1 MIGAGWSEVF
11 IGGSAQAE
19 AARFATVAAEVRAI
33 QDVVARTQ
41 AAPPRRAFHNKGD
54 IVRVQFTVARDLPE
68 PLQVGFLQ
76 PGAAYDGF
84 GRFSRSQ
91 SLQAADGDFDER
103 GFAFRLEIGAELSTI
118 QDFLLSNTPRSFA
131 HDPIQ
136 FLRAGLAFAQGSGAL
151 GVVVRLVGAVGLI
164 QAARILL
171 QLKRE
176 APDLR
181 CAFTA
186 QSYWS
191 RTPFR
196 CGEAA
201 VKFVLKPALGGVRAT
216 GDSPDF
222 LSDQLRDDL
231 ARAAQ
236 QFTLFIQPFV
246 DASRTPIEDAAVE
259 WLERDSAL
267 IAIGT
272 LTLPQQDLRGEA
284 ALRFAAATEPA
295 VAFNPWHTVDLQ
307 PLGSMNRA
315 RRIAYVASAGHRVGR
330 SA

>member
-1 MIGAGWSEVF
+1 MIGTGWSEVF
-11 IGGSAQAE
+11 SGGSAQAE
-19 AARFATVAAEVRAI
+19 AEHFATVAAEVRAI
-33 QDVVARTQ
+33 QDVVAHMQ
-41 AAPPRRAFHNKGD
+41 SAPLRRAFHNKGD
-54 IVRVQFTVARDLPE
+54 IVRVRFAVARDLPE
-68 PLQVGFLQ
+68 AFRVGFLQ
-76 PGAAYDGF
+76 PSAIYSGF

-91 SLQAADGDFDER
+91 SLHAADGDFDER
-103 GFAFRLEIGAELSTI
+103 GFAFRLEIGSELSTI

-136 FLRAGLAFAQGSGAL
+136 FLRAGRAFAPGGGAL
-151 GVVVRLVGAVGLI
+151 SVAARLVGAVGPL
-164 QAARILL
+164 QAGRILL

-186 QSYWS
+186 QPYWS

-196 CGEAA
+196 CGDAA
-201 VKFVLKPALGGVRAT
+201 VKFVLKPALGGVRAALDT
-216 GDSPDF
+216 PDF
-222 LSDQLRDDL
+222 LSDQLREDL

-236 QFTLFIQPFV
+236 QFTLFIQPFI
-246 DASRTPIEDAAVE
+246 DASRTPIEDASVE

-267 IAIGT
+267 ITIGT
-272 LTLPQQDLRGEA
+272 LILPQQDLRSEDA
-284 ALRFAAATEPA
+284 RRFAAMTEPA
-295 VAFNPWHTVDLQ
+295 IAFNPWNTVDLQ

-315 RRIAYVASAGHRVGR
+315 RRIAYLASAGHRVGR